1 MTIRRARSG
10 VAMIVVAGLVGLPG
24 AGDTIHAQDAI
35 RMPGVSPLFHD
46 PEATPVPFGPGERLE
61 YQVKMG
67 VFSVGDGYMAV
78 EGVDTV
84 RGHPSYHIRM
94 GIQGGVLFAKVND
107 RYDSWMGTRDL
118 VSRRYIRDIHE
129 VNYKSR
135 REFAIYPEERR
146 WERVDADQGETM
158 STSEPL
164 DEIAFL
170 YFLRTLPLEVGD
182 TYTLNRYFKDDG
194 NPVVIKVLRRERK
207 EVPAGTFNTIVV
219 QPVIQTDGLFSEG
232 GKAEVYFTDDAARN
246 LVYLRS
252 EIPVVGSVTLHLK
265 SVRKGTRLNPAGPRS
280 GGR

>member
-1 MTIRRARSG
+1 MSRRFLRT
-10 VAMIVVAGLVGLPG
+10 AMALAISALAGWPG
-24 AGDTIHAQDAI
+24 ATPPVHAQDSVTL
-35 RMPGVSPLFHD
+35 PGLSPLFHD
-46 PEATPVPFGPGERLE
+46 PAAVPVPFGPGERLE

-67 VFSVGDGYMAV
+67 VFSVGDGYMAIQ
-78 EGVDTV
+78 GVDTV

-94 GIQGGVLFAKVND
+94 GIQGGMWFAKVD
-107 RYDSWMGTRDL
+107 DQYDSWLGTKDL

-146 WERVDADQGETM
+146 WERVDADQADSM
-158 STSEPL
+158 STSQPL

-170 YFLRTLPLEVGD
+170 YFLRTLPLEVGE
-182 TYTLNRYFKDDG
+182 TYTLNRYFKNDG
-194 NPVVIKVLRRERK
+194 NPVVIRVLRRERK

-232 GKAEVYFTDDAARN
+232 GKAEVYFTDDAARH

-265 SVRKGTRLNPAGPRS
+265 SVRKGSRLNPAGGRA